1 MSLSLLCLY
10 VVMMAVSLWVL
21 YYVNLHMSLHHLY
34 VVNFQCDVV
43 TIALGSVFW
52 FFLSVPSLNQR
63 KRVLYGYA
71 WLTQNEL
78 VPNNDSNSTERLCQS
93 LLTRIH
99 D

>member
-1 MSLSLLCLY
+1 MSLFYLYVVKVSLSLQEGYLVKLG
-10 VVMMAVSLWVL
+10 L
-21 YYVNLHMSLHHLY
+21 SLHYLY

-43 TIALGSVFW
+43 TIALGSVLW

-78 VPNNDSNSTERLCQS
+78 VSYNDSNSTERLCQS

>member
-1 MSLSLLCLY
+1 MILSLFCLY
-10 VVMMAVSLWVL
+10 VVMMIVSLWVL
-21 YYVNLHMSLHHLY
+21 YLVKLHVSLHHLY

-78 VPNNDSNSTERLCQS
+78 VPHNDSNSTERLCQS

>member
-1 MSLSLLCLY
+1 MSLRY
-10 VVMMAVSLWVL
+10 
-21 YYVNLHMSLHHLY
+21 LY

-43 TIALGSVFW
+43 TIGLGSVCW
-52 FFLSVPSLNQR
+52 FFLSVPSLNQL
-63 KRVLYGYA
+63 KWVLYGCV

-78 VPNNDSNSTERLCQS
+78 VPYNDSNSTERLCQS